1 MTAGGLPEPAGF
13 PHCPNCAYVVTGTA
27 SLCSDCAGRTLQP
40 VSDNRCPI
48 CSQTVQPDRPCVNR
62 LCALPE
68 AERGFSRVDAVAV
81 YSGALRD
88 KIHRLKY
95 DGAHGW
101 ALIFGR
107 LLVGWMDS
115 HPDQMAGVDHVI
127 GNPTH
132 SGRQPIQHIEAI
144 MNAAHTEDVTRAF
157 PLSPPGAHRLVKETE
172 TPRSAN
178 KNLDD
183 KRTAA
188 SAHAAALRW
197 TGVTDDIRGATI
209 LLVDDV
215 FTSGS
220 QLQHVAL
227 RLKASGAADVR
238 GLVLARVPWSG

>member
-13 PHCPNCAYVVTGTA
+13 PHCPVCAYVVTGTA
-27 SLCSDCAGRTLQP
+27 RLCSDCAGRTLQP
-40 VSDNRCPI
+40 LSEPHCPV
-48 CSQTVQPDRPCVNR
+48 CSQAVQPGRPCVNR
-62 LCALPE
+62 LCALPV
-68 AERGFSRVDAVAV
+68 AQRGFSRVDAVAV

-88 KIHRLKY
+88 KIHKLKY
-95 DGAHGW
+95 DGASGW

-107 LLVGWMDS
+107 LLVGWMYS
-115 HPDQMAGVDHVI
+115 HPEQMEGVDHVV

-132 SGRQPIQHIEAI
+132 AGRQPIQHIEAI
-144 MNAAHTEDVTRAF
+144 MDAAFTEDVTRAF
-157 PLSPPGAHRLVKETE
+157 PLSAPGAHRLVKEAE

-178 KNLDD
+178 KSLDG

-188 SAHAAALRW
+188 TAHAAALTW
-197 TGVTDDIRGATI
+197 TGDTGDIKGARV

-220 QLQHVAL
+220 QLQHVGL
-227 RLKASGAADVR
+227 RLRASGAADVR